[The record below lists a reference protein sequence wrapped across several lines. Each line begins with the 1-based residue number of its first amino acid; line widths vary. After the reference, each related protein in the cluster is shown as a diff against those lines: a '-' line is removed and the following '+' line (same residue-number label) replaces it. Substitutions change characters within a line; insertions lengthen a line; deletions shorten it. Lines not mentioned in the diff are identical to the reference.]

1 MAACIW
7 EKLKFHLG
15 FWGAI
20 AVIGLIMAGIAA
32 IGVTTGGTG
41 LVALVTAVAQTA
53 LGGAG
58 LAVAG
63 AGAGAF
69 ITTLVTGIILCWNR

>member
-32 IGVTTGGTG
+32 IGVTTGGAG
-41 LVALVTAVAQTA
+41 LVALVTAVAKTA
-53 LGGAG
+53 LGGVG

-63 AGAGAF
+63 TGAGAF
-69 ITTLVTGIILCWNR
+69 IATLVTGLILCWNR